1 MKAPRRGQGERKENT
16 MLKLEHLAWA
26 VPGGED
32 IIKEIDLELGDG
44 KLIVVTGPN
53 GGGKTTLAKLIAG
66 EMCIRDSTRAS
77 TFALRAGVFW
87 IAPRLMPKL
96 WQPESKGMAQ
106 RGSVESEDLCTG
118 LSFRCV

>member
-1 MKAPRRGQGERKENT
+1 

-66 EMCIRDSTRAS
+66 VETATGGAFCSTGRTSPAW
-77 TFALRAGVFW
+77 T
-87 IAPRLMPKL
+87 
-96 WQPESKGMAQ
+96 
-106 RGSVESEDLCTG
+106 
-118 LSFRCV
+118 